1 MSSLNFAHPQS
12 IGSIHGREVKIRGVI
27 KSGEPRVLTNIYR
40 EDTNIVVWQRK
51 LSGTLR
57 QAVDGFLKAH
67 INFETSM
74 ILLTLLPSI
83 SKMIS
88 FCFKPPIIAGLFF

>member
-1 MSSLNFAHPQS
+1 MNSLNLAHPPNDNS
-12 IGSIHGREVKIRGVI
+12 VNGREVEIRGVI

-57 QAVDGFLKAH
+57 QAVEGFLKVDKVKRH
-67 INFETSM
+67 LFLE
-74 ILLTLLPSI
+74 
-83 SKMIS
+83 
-88 FCFKPPIIAGLFF
+88 FKALIYDVA